1 VNADRRPPGSNGL
14 VVDRGIECEAM
25 EATADAFAAC
35 ATAADCGDTALI
47 VDIGWVRA
55 STDRA
60 VGGASVGLEAT
71 PS

>member
-1 VNADRRPPGSNGL
+1 
-14 VVDRGIECEAM
+14 M

-47 VDIGWVRA
+47 VDIGRVRA

-71 PS
+71 RS

>member
-25 EATADAFAAC
+25 EATADAFAA
-35 ATAADCGDTALI
+35 ATAADCGDAALI

-71 PS
+71 RS